1 MKNSTIQLFE
11 LMQGDIK
18 VYNYIYTVWNTLFN
32 KIYNHKVDWED
43 LDDMSGFALQDMAIE
58 GII

>member
-11 LMQGDIK
+11 LMQGDVK
-18 VYNYIYTVWNTLFN
+18 VYNYIYTIWNTLFN
-32 KIYNHKVDWED
+32 KIYNHKVNWED
-43 LDDMSGFALQDMAIE
+43 LDDMAGFALQDMAIE